1 MFTTCDGKK
10 ILTQTLPAKVLTQEY
25 MIKHD
30 SRQTMN
36 RSHADKLLHNLQGKK
51 TLTLT
56 LTPKTLTP

>member
-10 ILTQTLPAKVLTQEY
+10 ILAQTLPAKVLTREY

-30 SRQTMN
+30 SRQTIN
-36 RSHADKLLHNLQGKK
+36 RSHADKSLHNLQGKK

-56 LTPKTLTP
+56 LSPKP